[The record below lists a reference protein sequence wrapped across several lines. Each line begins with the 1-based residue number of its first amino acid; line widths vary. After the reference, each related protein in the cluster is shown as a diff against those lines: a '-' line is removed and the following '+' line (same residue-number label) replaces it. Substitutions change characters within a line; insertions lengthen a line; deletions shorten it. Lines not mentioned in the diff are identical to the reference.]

1 MHLQNEIAQQPAV
14 IKRLLDEGRDETEA
28 VATAI
33 NEFNPAFA
41 CIAARGTSDHAALV
55 RSVPIRAYA
64 AAAGYAGDAITA
76 HDLRYAARS
85 FRRTLVI
92 GISQSG
98 KAEDVRAV
106 LADARRQG
114 ALTRSDHELR

>member
-1 MHLQNEIAQQPAV
+1 MHLQNEIAQQPSV

-41 CIAARGTSDHAALV
+41 CIAARGTSDHAAL
-55 RSVPIRAYA
+55 YA
-64 AAAGYAGDAITA
+64 QYLFGHTLRLPVMLATPSLHTLYRTPP
-76 HDLRYAARS
+76 DLSKA
-85 FRRTLVI
+85 LVI

-114 ALTRSDHELR
+114 ALTASDHELR